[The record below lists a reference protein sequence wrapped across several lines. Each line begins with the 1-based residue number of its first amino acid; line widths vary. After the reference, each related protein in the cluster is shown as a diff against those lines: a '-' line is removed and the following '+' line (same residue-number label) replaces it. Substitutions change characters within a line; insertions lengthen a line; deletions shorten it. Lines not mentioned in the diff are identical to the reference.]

1 MTEPLRIGICGGT
14 FDPFHNG
21 HREPIVS
28 AMQEVGWDR
37 IVYMPAFRQPFKTA
51 QASVSSWHRFAMAVM
66 ATAGDDWSE
75 VSTWELER
83 ERISYTVET
92 LEALA
97 RSYSGSRLD
106 WIIGDDNLPALL
118 LWRDIDR
125 ILELANFVVLR
136 RGSAPLPD
144 SLAER
149 VATPADAPRAGG
161 VVFVDN
167 PMVAVSSSEI
177 RLRVRSRQPIGALV
191 APAVARHIEKYRL
204 YDEEES

>member
-1 MTEPLRIGICGGT
+1 MTDPGRIGICGGT

-28 AMQEVGWDR
+28 ALPQVGWDR
-37 IVYMPAFRQPFKTA
+37 VVYMPAFRQPFKSA
-51 QASVSSWHRFAMAVM
+51 QATVSGWHRYAMAVM
-66 ATAGDDWSE
+66 ATELDDWSE

-83 ERISYTVET
+83 ERTSYTVET
-92 LEALA
+92 LEAMA
-97 RSYSGSRLD
+97 GSYAGSRLD

-125 ILELANFVVLR
+125 IFELANFVVLR

-144 SLAER
+144 VLQGR
-149 VATPADAPRAGG
+149 IATPADAPRAGG
-161 VVFVDN
+161 VVFIDN
-167 PMVAVSSSEI
+167 PSVPVSSTEI
-177 RLRVRSRQPIGALV
+177 RLRVRSRQPIDDLV

-204 YDEEES
+204 YDEVDS

>member
-1 MTEPLRIGICGGT
+1 MTESLRIGICGGT

-97 RSYSGSRLD
+97 GSYAGSRLD
-106 WIIGDDNLPALL
+106 WIIGDDNLPALM

-136 RGSAPLPD
+136 RGSAPLPEP
-144 SLAER
+144 LAER

-167 PMVAVSSSEI
+167 PAVAVSSSEI
-177 RLRVRSRQPIGALV
+177 RLRVRSRQPIGELV

-204 YDEEES
+204 YDEEKS

>member
-1 MTEPLRIGICGGT
+1 MSDPGRIGICGGT

-21 HREPIVS
+21 HREPILS
-28 AMQEVGWDR
+28 ALRQVGWDR
-37 IVYMPAFRQPFKTA
+37 VLYMPAFRQPFKSA
-51 QASVSSWHRFAMAVM
+51 QATVSSWHRFTMAVM
-66 ATAGDDWSE
+66 ATQGDDWSE
-75 VSTWELER
+75 VSPWELEQ

-97 RSYSGSRLD
+97 GSYAGSRLD

-136 RGSAPLPD
+136 RGSAPLPEV
-144 SLAER
+144 LRER
-149 VATPADAPRAGG
+149 ATTPAEAPRAGG

-167 PMVAVSSSEI
+167 PTVGVSSTEI
-177 RLRVRSRQPIGALV
+177 RLRVRSRQPIGDLV

-204 YDEEES
+204 YDEVDS